1 MNKSSRLSYDLY
13 LNCRRLNKNL
23 SKFVPDRESFKL
35 KSNNYI
41 LWFKEKGIVAF
52 WLDTYKIVSKNFV
65 ENAIRLEDTKEIN
78 DKNPISITSIIISE
92 HFLTVILYG
101 LFFIFILYH
110 LFLTDV

>member
-13 LNCRRLNKNL
+13 INCRKLNKNL

-35 KSNNYI
+35 KSNHYT
-41 LWFKEKGIVAF
+41 LWFKEKGIVSF

-78 DKNPISITSIIISE
+78 EKNPISITSIIISD
-92 HFLTVILYG
+92 HFLTVIL
-101 LFFIFILYH
+101 
-110 LFLTDV
+110 